1 MAKKQRK
8 PPTKLQPAK
17 QAAATVQRTSV
28 RRTQQASK
36 RNTRAQASRIAGMA
50 RGAAD
55 DAPEVAISPN
65 ARRGFVWAVIGL
77 AAALLL
83 LAAFQNR
90 ASWLSV
96 LSPNPG
102 AAPSA
107 AQTANPAINA
117 ITPTQS
123 VTADD
128 WQNRVGIVS
137 GHRGNDSGTVCDDGL
152 TEAQV
157 NFEAAT
163 RTASILRAQGYTVD
177 VLDEF
182 DVRLNGYR
190 ALALL
195 SIHAD
200 SCAYINDLATG
211 YKVARFLYSSISEE
225 EDKLVACVSARYAKA
240 TGLTFHRTTVT
251 HDMKEYHA
259 FREIDPKTPGAI
271 IELGF
276 MYKDRNVLVRRKDD
290 VAQGVANGL
299 MCFLKGEVP

>member
-1 MAKKQRK
+1 M
-8 PPTKLQPAK
+8 
-17 QAAATVQRTSV
+17 QRTSV
-28 RRTQQASK
+28 KRAQQASK
-36 RNTRAQASRIAGMA
+36 RNTRAQVSRIAGLA
-50 RGAAD
+50 QAET
-55 DAPEVAISPN
+55 PEVAISPN
-65 ARRGFVWAVIGL
+65 ARRGFVWGVIGL

-83 LAAFQNR
+83 LALFQNR
-90 ASWLSV
+90 GSWLAA
-96 LSPNPG
+96 LLPKPG
-102 AAPSA
+102 AVPSA
-107 AQTANPAINA
+107 ERTSNPATNA
-117 ITPTQS
+117 ISTTQS
-123 VTADD
+123 ANTDT

-157 NFEAAT
+157 NFDTAT

-182 DVRLNGYR
+182 DVRLKGYR

-200 SCAYINDLATG
+200 SCEYINDLATG
-211 YKVARFLYSSISEE
+211 YKVARFLYSSISKE

-240 TGLTFHRTTVT
+240 TGLVFHRTTVT

-259 FREIDPKTPGAI
+259 FREIDPLTPAAI

-276 MYKDRNVLVRRKDD
+276 MYKDRTILVRRKDD

-299 MCFLKGEVP
+299 LCFLKNEKP